1 VRAAALTISTSKA
14 AGAGRDDSGP
24 KLEQLARRLGA
35 GEVERAIVADERPA
49 IEACLRA
56 WADEQRLELV
66 LTSGGT
72 GVSADDVTPEA
83 TRAVIEREIPG
94 IGEAMRVASKPHTP
108 NWMLSRALAGVRG
121 ATLIVNLPGSPRAIE
136 QLGEELAPAL
146 GHALALIGDAS
157 SEH

>member
-14 AGAGRDDSGP
+14 AGTGRDDSGP

-35 GEVERAIVADERPA
+35 DEVECEIVSDERPA
-49 IEACLRA
+49 IEARLRA

-94 IGEAMRVASKPHTP
+94 LGEAMRLASKPHTP

-136 QLGEELAPAL
+136 QLGEALAPAL
-146 GHALALIGDAS
+146 GHALALIGDAPV
-157 SEH
+157 EH

>member
-1 VRAAALTISTSKA
+1 VRAATLTISTSRA
-14 AGAGRDDSGP
+14 AAPSSDDSGP

-35 GEVERAIVADERPA
+35 GEVEREIVPDERAA
-49 IEACLRA
+49 IEARLRA

-94 IGEAMRVASKPHTP
+94 IGEAMRLASQPHTP
-108 NWMLSRALAGVRG
+108 NWMLSRAIAGVRG

-136 QLGEELAPAL
+136 QVGEALAPAL
-146 GHALALIGDAS
+146 VHALALLADAPV
-157 SEH
+157 EH